1 MNKRFHKLFLKKII
15 LTASLIKILSKVKRN
30 TSDVNKGKCRRDEEK
45 IKVAVLGWLERKEMR
60 GKEVNERRREER
72 CK

>member
-1 MNKRFHKLFLKKII
+1 M
-15 LTASLIKILSKVKRN
+15 VKRN
-30 TSDVNKGKCRRDEEK
+30 TSGANKGKGRRDEEEN
-45 IKVAVLGWLERKEMR
+45 KVAVLGWLERKEMR

>member
-1 MNKRFHKLFLKKII
+1 MM
-15 LTASLIKILSKVKRN
+15 KRN
-30 TSDVNKGKCRRDEEK
+30 TSGVNKGKGRRDEEK
-45 IKVAVLGWLERKEMR
+45 DKVVVLGWLERKEIR

>member
-1 MNKRFHKLFLKKII
+1 M
-15 LTASLIKILSKVKRN
+15 VKRN
-30 TSDVNKGKCRRDEEK
+30 TRGVNKGKGRRDEEK